1 MTTAIL
7 FVTNDAAI
15 VPPGLA
21 KVAKVTNSAD
31 EALSLCAAF
40 RYGAVFCDAAPLAN
54 GGSGFRLGRQMR
66 RHGISTPLFLMTSSI
81 MSGMEGVATASGAT
95 ASISRTA
102 TAILDALKSV
112 GNAVTG
118 SGLPGP
124 LERPLP
130 EIDIVIERAR
140 IILKKYAGPVA
151 SMMIDDVLDDLY
163 PKYPG
168 GIAVDVFT
176 QAVAAHV
183 SGDKARADF
192 LAELLV

>member
-7 FVTNDAAI
+7 FVTNDAAV
-15 VPPGLA
+15 VPPGLV

-81 MSGMEGVATASGAT
+81 MSGMEGVAAASGAT

-112 GNAVTG
+112 GNAVTN
-118 SGLPGP
+118 SGLAGS
-124 LERPLP
+124 LDRPLP
-130 EIDIVIERAR
+130 EIDLVIERAR
-140 IILKKYAGPVA
+140 MILKKYAGPVA
-151 SMMIDDVLDDLY
+151 SMMIDDVLDELY
-163 PKYPG
+163 PKYPD
-168 GIAVDVFT
+168 GIAVDVFS
-176 QAVAAHV
+176 QAVASHV
-183 SGDKARADF
+183 NGDKARADF
-192 LAELLV
+192 LTELLV

>member
-21 KVAKVTNSAD
+21 KVAKVTNSVD
-31 EALSLCAAF
+31 EALSLCSIGRF
-40 RYGAVFCDAAPLAN
+40 GAVFCDAAPLAD
-54 GGSGFRLGRQMR
+54 GSSGFRLGRQMR
-66 RHGISTPLFLMTSSI
+66 RQGISTPLFLMTSSI

-112 GNAVTG
+112 GNAVTSSGPAG
-118 SGLPGP
+118 SLD
-124 LERPLP
+124 RPLP

-140 IILKKYAGPVA
+140 VILKKYAGPVA
-151 SMMIDDVLDDLY
+151 SMMVDDVLDDLY
-163 PKYPG
+163 PQYPS
-168 GIAVDVFT
+168 GIEVEVFAH
-176 QAVAAHV
+176 AVAAHV
-183 SGDKARADF
+183 SGDKARDDF
-192 LAELLV
+192 LSELLV

>member
-21 KVAKVTNSAD
+21 KMAKVTNSAD

-81 MSGMEGVATASGAT
+81 MSGMEGVAMASGAT

-102 TAILDALKSV
+102 TAILEALKSV

-118 SGLPGP
+118 SGLPGS
-124 LERPLP
+124 LDRPLP

-163 PKYPG
+163 QKYPA

-176 QAVAAHV
+176 QAVASHV

>member
-112 GNAVTG
+112 GNAVTS
-118 SGLPGP
+118 SGLPGA

-192 LAELLV
+192 LAELLD

>member
-66 RHGISTPLFLMTSSI
+66 RQGISTPLFLMTSSI

-130 EIDIVIERAR
+130 EIDIFIERAR

-151 SMMIDDVLDDLY
+151 SMMIDDVLDELY
-163 PKYPG
+163 SRYPG
-168 GIAVDVFT
+168 GVPVDVF
-176 QAVAAHV
+176 AHAAAAHV
-183 SGDKARADF
+183 NDGQARADF
-192 LAELLV
+192 LRELLV

>member
-31 EALSLCAAF
+31 EALSLCASRTARCF
-40 RYGAVFCDAAPLAN
+40 ATRRRWPMAAA
-54 GGSGFRLGRQMR
+54 GSGWGARC

-112 GNAVTG
+112 GNAVTS
-118 SGLPGP
+118 SGCRSWRDPAAASRNRHRHRAGP
-124 LERPLP
+124 
-130 EIDIVIERAR
+130 V
-140 IILKKYAGPVA
+140 ILKKYAGPVA

-163 PKYPG
+163 PKYP
-168 GIAVDVFT
+168 
-176 QAVAAHV
+176 
-183 SGDKARADF
+183 S
-192 LAELLV
+192 ELKWMYLPTLWRPRER

>member
-112 GNAVTG
+112 GNAVTSSGPAG
-118 SGLPGP
+118 SLD
-124 LERPLP
+124 RPLP

-140 IILKKYAGPVA
+140 VILKKYAGPVA
-151 SMMIDDVLDDLY
+151 SMMVDDVLDDLY
-163 PKYPG
+163 PQYPA
-168 GIAVDVFT
+168 GIAVEVFAH
-176 QAVAAHV
+176 AVAAHV
-183 SGDKARADF
+183 SGDKARDDF
-192 LAELLV
+192 LSELLV